1 MPICLQFDSLKDELN
16 QQKHGVSLAF
26 AAELAWEFG
35 IAWDDER
42 VDYGERRQ
50 CCLAPIGSRLFFVA
64 FVDRDE
70 QRRIISLR
78 KANVR
83 EIKFYAEHCQD
94 T

>member
-1 MPICLQFDSLKDELN
+1 MFLQFDPLKDELN
-16 QQKHGVSLAF
+16 QQKHGVSLAL
-26 AAELAWEFG
+26 AADLDWELG
-35 IAWDDER
+35 IVWDDER

-50 CCLAPIGSRLFFVA
+50 CCLVPLGSRLFFLV
-64 FVDRDE
+64 FVDRAE

-94 T
+94 P